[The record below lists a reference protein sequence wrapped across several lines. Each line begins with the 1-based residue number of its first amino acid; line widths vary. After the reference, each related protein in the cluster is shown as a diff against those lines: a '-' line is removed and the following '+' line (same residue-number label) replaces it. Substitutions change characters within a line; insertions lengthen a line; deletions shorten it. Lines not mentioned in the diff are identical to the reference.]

1 MKYGGKHMNSKK
13 KTNKMVFL
21 ANIVLIVIFITSS
34 LLILSN
40 RNTLNEKIMKQ
51 NTTPSVRL
59 LSTNYNNIGFNNIMG
74 INYLLTGLVL
84 ILVDTVILTKQLK

>member
-1 MKYGGKHMNSKK
+1 
-13 KTNKMVFL
+13 
-21 ANIVLIVIFITSS
+21 
-34 LLILSN
+34 
-40 RNTLNEKIMKQ
+40 
-51 NTTPSVRL
+51 L